1 MSILKDVSAQLNENN
16 LLLSTAESCT
26 GGWLAKTITDLAGS
40 STIFDRGF
48 VTYSNEAKQ
57 EMLGVVE
64 KTLENFG
71 AVSEQVVLEMAEGA
85 IKNSA
90 ANIAISISGVAG
102 PGGGTDDKPVGMV
115 CFGWLIS
122 GENSQAE
129 TMYFDGDRDS
139 VRKQSVE
146 YALKILLRVIAKSIT
161 K

>member
-57 EMLGVVE
+57 EMLGVAE

>member
-1 MSILKDVSAQLNENN
+1 MSVLKDVSTQLNEKN

-57 EMLGVVE
+57 EMLGVAE

-146 YALKILLRVIAKSIT
+146 YALKILLRIIAKSIT